1 MKTLAVSLISIYQR
15 FISPLLPAS
24 CIYTPTCSEYAK
36 QSFIKHG
43 FFKGFGLS
51 VIGILKCG
59 PWSKGG
65 LDEVV

>member
-1 MKTLAVSLISIYQR
+1 MKTLAVSLIDIYQR

-51 VIGILKCG
+51 VIRVLKCG

>member
-1 MKTLAVSLISIYQR
+1 MKTLVVSLIGIYQR

-36 QSFIKHG
+36 QSFIKYG
-43 FFKGFGLS
+43 FFKGLGLS
-51 VIGILKCG
+51 VIRILKCG

>member
-1 MKTLAVSLISIYQR
+1 MKTLVVSLIGIYQR
-15 FISPLLPAS
+15 LISPLLPAS

-36 QSFIKHG
+36 QSFVKHG

-51 VIGILKCG
+51 VIRILKCG

>member
-1 MKTLAVSLISIYQR
+1 MKILAVSLISIYQR

-51 VIGILKCG
+51 VIRVLKCG

>member
-51 VIGILKCG
+51 VVRILKCG

>member
-1 MKTLAVSLISIYQR
+1 MKTLVVSLIGIYQR
-15 FISPLLPAS
+15 FISPFLPAS

-36 QSFIKHG
+36 QSFVKHG

-51 VIGILKCG
+51 VIRILKCG

>member
-1 MKTLAVSLISIYQR
+1 MKTLAVSLIGIYQR
-15 FISPLLPAS
+15 FISPLLPTS

-51 VIGILKCG
+51 VIRVLKCG

>member
-1 MKTLAVSLISIYQR
+1 MKTLAVSLIGIYQR
-15 FISPLLPAS
+15 FISPLLPTS

-51 VIGILKCG
+51 VFRILKCG

>member
-51 VIGILKCG
+51 VIRILKCG

>member
-51 VIGILKCG
+51 VIRVLKCG

>member
-1 MKTLAVSLISIYQR
+1 MKSLMIAFIVFYQR

-36 QSFIKHG
+36 QSFLKHG
-43 FFKGFGLS
+43 FFKGFVLS
-51 VIGILKCG
+51 VARVLRCG

-65 LDEVV
+65 VDEVV

>member
-51 VIGILKCG
+51 VIRILKCG
-59 PWSKGG
+59 PGSKGG

>member
-1 MKTLAVSLISIYQR
+1 MKALAVSLISIYQR

-51 VIGILKCG
+51 VIRILKCG

>member
-1 MKTLAVSLISIYQR
+1 MKTLAVSLIGVYQR
-15 FISPLLPAS
+15 FISPLLPTS

-51 VIGILKCG
+51 VFRILKCG